1 MFSNNVKGKTL
12 RFKLRVLMLREFY
25 VGEYFKEN
33 LRSVE
38 FEGFVRISYHKS
50 KRAVA

>member
-1 MFSNNVKGKTL
+1 
-12 RFKLRVLMLREFY
+12 MLREFY

-38 FEGFVRISYHKS
+38 FEGFVRIPQEQKGSCLKIP
-50 KRAVA
+50 